1 MNADWGESCN
11 TNSPCPA
18 AERTVTL
25 QEWTSVLFVLHP
37 EVAAERVARG
47 DYPCP
52 NAACSGHVG
61 PWGTACTRLV
71 RLLGGGI
78 DRVTPRRGRC
88 RHCDRSHVFVPVR
101 AFPRRTDS
109 VETVWKALAAAAH
122 GQGHRPIAHQLGL
135 PPSTV
140 RGWLRRARANAEI
153 IANRANIIRIDVD
166 LSAAASHQRFATP
179 LATMVHMVG
188 AATAAWKRRFW
199 FPTPT
204 SGPDYTPRQVASLLT
219 GGWLL
224 IANVPASAQFWR
236 PG

>member
-1 MNADWGESCN
+1 M
-11 TNSPCPA
+11 
-18 AERTVTL
+18 
-25 QEWTSVLFVLHP
+25 LFVLDP
-37 EVAAERVARG
+37 EAAAERVARG

-88 RHCDRSHVFVPVR
+88 RHCDRSHVFIPVR

-109 VETVWKALAAAAH
+109 VETVWAALVAAAQ

-153 IANRANIIRIDVD
+153 IANRANIIRMD
-166 LSAAASHQRFATP
+166 LDHSAPA
-179 LATMVHMVG
+179 HM
-188 AATAAWKRRFW
+188 
-199 FPTPT
+199 
-204 SGPDYTPRQVASLLT
+204 
-219 GGWLL
+219 
-224 IANVPASAQFWR
+224 PASTARRQRWSTWLAPQPQ
-236 PG
+236 PGNVGSGSRRRHRGRTTRHARSRRCSPAAGC